1 MVSQPPISINTDMG
15 EISSKKA
22 VIWDMDGVIADTGS
36 YHLKGWQIV
45 LQKTGKHYT
54 EEEYRRNTGRR
65 SDSILRDILG
75 EKATQE
81 EIAKITQEKE
91 RIFKQ
96 LISQNIRPF
105 PGVLKLITSLKE
117 HGFKTA
123 IASSAPMGSIQLI
136 TRSLNIHKCFD
147 IMLSGWDLTKSK
159 PDPEIFLQAV
169 EKLGVKA
176 KDCIVIEDAIAGVT
190 ASKRAGIC
198 CIAVT
203 NTNPREA
210 LKEADLVINSL
221 EEITI
226 DDLEKLL
233 GQHK

>member
-1 MVSQPPISINTDMG
+1 MNQKIMAKNEV
-15 EISSKKA
+15 KA

-91 RIFKQ
+91 EIFKQ
-96 LISQNIRPF
+96 LISQNIRSY
-105 PGVLKLITSLKE
+105 PGVIKLITSLKE
-117 HGFKTA
+117 HGFKMA

-136 TRSLNIHKCFD
+136 TRSLKIHNYFD
-147 IMLSGWDLTKSK
+147 IILSGWDLTKSK

-176 KDCIVIEDAIAGVT
+176 ENAIVIEDAIAGVT
-190 ASKRAGIC
+190 ASKRAGIR

-203 NTNPREA
+203 NTNPKEA
-210 LKEADLVINSL
+210 LREADLVIGSL

-226 DDLEKLL
+226 DDLERLL

>member
-1 MVSQPPISINTDMG
+1 MTENEV
-15 EISSKKA
+15 KA
-22 VIWDMDGVIADTGS
+22 VIWDMDGVIANTGP

-54 EEEYRRNTGRR
+54 EEAYRRNTGKR
-65 SDSILRDILG
+65 SDSILKDILG
-75 EKATQE
+75 EKVTQE

-91 RIFKQ
+91 EIFKQ
-96 LISQNIRPF
+96 LISQNIRSY
-105 PGVLKLITSLKE
+105 PGVIRLITSLKE

-123 IASSAPMGSIQLI
+123 IASSAHMGSIQLI
-136 TRSLNIHKCFD
+136 TRSLKIHNCFD
-147 IMLSGWDLTKSK
+147 AIISGWNLTKSK
-159 PDPEIFLQAV
+159 PDPEIFLQAI

-176 KDCIVIEDAIAGVT
+176 KNAIVIEDAIVGVT

-203 NTNPREA
+203 NTNPKED
-210 LKEADLVINSL
+210 LQEADLVIDSL

-233 GQHK
+233 NRHK

>member
-1 MVSQPPISINTDMG
+1 MSIDTDNN
-15 EISSKKA
+15 KANNQKA
-22 VIWDMDGVIADTGS
+22 VIWDMDGVIADTGP
-36 YHLKGWQIV
+36 YHLKGWQKV

-91 RIFKQ
+91 DIFKQ
-96 LISQNIRPF
+96 LISQNIRSY
-105 PGVLKLITSLKE
+105 PGVIKLITSLKE
-117 HGFKTA
+117 HGFKMA

-136 TRSLNIHKCFD
+136 TRSLKIHNYFD

-176 KDCIVIEDAIAGVT
+176 ENAIVIEDAIAGVT

-210 LKEADLVINSL
+210 LKEADLIVDTL

-226 DDLEKLL
+226 ADLHRLL
-233 GQHK
+233 GKRK